1 MQLKFF
7 TIPVHDNGASE
18 REMNVFLKS
27 QKVLEVIP
35 SFNASANGASW
46 NVCVKYIE
54 TAPPFNKSGSV
65 KVDYRE
71 TLQPEVFAL
80 FSKLRVIRKQIST
93 DDGVPA
99 YAVFTDEELAGISGL
114 PELNTALVKKVT
126 GVGEKKLEKYGE
138 RMVEMYNH
146 SHNDQKGK

>member
-7 TIPVHDNGASE
+7 TIPIHDNGAAE

-27 QKVLEVIP
+27 QKILEVLP

-46 NVCVKYIE
+46 NICVKYIE
-54 TAPPFNKSGSV
+54 TAQPFNKSGSV

-71 TLQPEVFAL
+71 TLQPAVFAL

-93 DDGVPA
+93 DEGIPA
-99 YAVFTDEELAGISGL
+99 YAVFTDEELIGISGL
-114 PELNTALVKKVT
+114 PELNPASLHTVN
-126 GVGEKKLEKYGE
+126 GIGEKKLEKYGA
-138 RMVEMYNH
+138 RMIEMFNN
-146 SHNDQKGK
+146 SENDQTGK